1 MKPSQ
6 DLLFFSTCAVLCW
19 TRILSECKHFCT
31 FVNSVKKCYFNLDL
45 KLKQIRSGSKY
56 SGTANKNP
64 TINQNHFFFGRPMS
78 IVCIGIKYGETGQ
91 STLKRLT
98 EKVLSDFSTP
108 STKQCFDSCKAQPAC
123 VGQNVLKHAD
133 GTLRCQLITLSN
145 VLLPAQQ
152 PYFQDLVSGLD
163 GCHRSTLINVAIRYL
178 FVYTTMTLLLC
189 RRQAIPQTT
198 RKGVRSTVC
207 ARLIVFQ

>member
-1 MKPSQ
+1 MFVTALNKS
-6 DLLFFSTCAVLCW
+6 FAV
-19 TRILSECKHFCT
+19 
-31 FVNSVKKCYFNLDL
+31 FNLDL
-45 KLKQIRSGSKY
+45 KLKQRRSGSKY
-56 SGTANKNP
+56 SSTANENP
-64 TINQNHFFFGRPMS
+64 TLIKIFFLGRSIS

-108 STKQCFDSCKAQPAC
+108 SVRQCFDLCKAQPAC

-152 PYFQDLVSGLD
+152 SYFQDLVSRLD
-163 GCHRSTLINVAIRYL
+163 GCHRSTLINVAIR
-178 FVYTTMTLLLC
+178 
-189 RRQAIPQTT
+189 
-198 RKGVRSTVC
+198 
-207 ARLIVFQ
+207 